1 VYGAR
6 LVQEIL
12 TDASL
17 RQQWIGECKEMAD
30 RIMAMRTG
38 LRDRLEK
45 LGSARDW
52 RHITDQIGMFC
63 FTGLTLEE
71 VLKIRSEYSIYCTD
85 DGRISVAGLSDS
97 NLDYVAEAIH
107 TITK

>member
-1 VYGAR
+1 MYGAR
-6 LVQEIL
+6 LVEEIL
-12 TDASL
+12 TDANL
-17 RQQWIGECKEMAD
+17 RKQWTGECKEMAD
-30 RIMAMRTG
+30 RIMSMRTG

-71 VLKIRSEYSIYCTD
+71 VLKIRAEYSIYCTD